1 VRITTWA
8 EYGLICALHLARRD
22 EEGPVTGREIAARER
37 LPGDYVEQI
46 LLRLRRAE
54 IVRSQR
60 GARGGYLL
68 ARAAADISVREVIQ
82 ASELETFDLHCAT
95 NPVEEL
101 RCSAAESCSIR
112 PVWMVLQ
119 QRIDDVLE
127 GVKLADLLDDEWWCG
142 RASASG
148 PRPPRSSRRHVRGRA
163 GRRARPASPRPPR
176 GPPAGC
182 PSSTA
187 ERAARAA
194 VRRAFARGAAGGVG
208 VRARGLRRAARRR
221 RALARRPRHRR
232 RRGPRPLGAAL
243 RAPRC
248 GPPPRPARRARRPHR
263 LPRRPRR

>member
-1 VRITTWA
+1 MRITTWA

-68 ARAAADISVREVIQ
+68 ARAAAEISVREVIQ
-82 ASELETFDLHCAT
+82 VSELETFDLHCAT

-127 GVKLADLLDDEWWCG
+127 GVKLADLLDDEVVV
-142 RASASG
+142 RARVGLG
-148 PRPPRSSRRHVRGRA
+148 PA
-163 GRRARPASPRPPR
+163 ATAQLEAARARPR
-176 GPPAGC
+176 
-182 PSSTA
+182 
-187 ERAARAA
+187 
-194 VRRAFARGAAGGVG
+194 
-208 VRARGLRRAARRR
+208 
-221 RALARRPRHRR
+221 
-232 RRGPRPLGAAL
+232 
-243 RAPRC
+243 RAPRETRE
-248 GPPPRPARRARRPHR
+248 PAAAARNARR
-263 LPRRPRR
+263 LPILNG